1 MHPER
6 PIKIL
11 HVIDKLSMDG
21 VNPSS
26 CTILI
31 REWASCFDSTRFQVS
46 VCTLPCERSPGET
59 LESEGINVHYLDLGK
74 YSPRNIL
81 AIGRL
86 IERERFDIL
95 HLHGYSSA
103 NFGRIA
109 SRLKGIANIVHEHAV
124 LDILPHQYVADR
136 MLSSLTDAAVAVSG
150 SVKDFM
156 VRGRSIPESKIKII
170 HNGIWTDQ
178 FRKSDQHAIT
188 KKRAELHIPD
198 DFRIVG
204 VVSRL
209 RKEKGVEYFIKAM
222 PLILKKYPKSIFL
235 IAGEGPLR
243 EKLEAQARELGINGN
258 IRFLGFR
265 TDVVDILS
273 IMDVTVIPSLTEGF
287 GVALLEAMSVGTP
300 IVATEV
306 GGMREIARDAETVLF
321 VPPGNTEELA
331 QKVLHLM
338 ETPEYAAGL
347 ARKAQEASK
356 AFSIEA
362 NARALMELYRA
373 VYEARH
379 SSIPIRWA
387 TAYHR

>member
-1 MHPER
+1 
-6 PIKIL
+6 
-11 HVIDKLSMDG
+11 MDG

-26 CTILI
+26 CTTLI
-31 REWASCFDSTRFQVS
+31 GQWATCLESTRFQVS
-46 VCTLPCERSPGET
+46 VCTLPCERSPGEI
-59 LESEGINVHYLDLGK
+59 LESKGIHVHYLGLGK
-74 YSPRNIL
+74 YSPRNIF

-86 IERERFDIL
+86 IEREHFDIL

-124 LDILPHQYVADR
+124 LDILPHQYIADR
-136 MLSSLTDAAVAVSG
+136 MLSNFTDAAVAVSG

-156 VRGRSIPESKIKII
+156 VRGRSIPESKIRII
-170 HNGIWTDQ
+170 HNGIRTDQ
-178 FRKSDQHAIT
+178 FRKSDQYAIA
-188 KKRAELHIPD
+188 KKRVELHIPD

-209 RKEKGVEYFIKAM
+209 NKEKGVDYFIKAI
-222 PLILKKYPKSIFL
+222 PLVLQKYPRSIFL

-243 EKLEAQARELGINGN
+243 EKQEAQARELGIERN
-258 IRFLGFR
+258 IRFIGFR
-265 TDVVDILS
+265 TDVADLLS
-273 IMDVTVIPSLTEGF
+273 IMNVTVIPSLTEGF
-287 GVALLEAMSVGTP
+287 GVALLEAMSVGNP

-306 GGMREIARDAETVLF
+306 GGMREIARDGETVLF
-321 VPPGNTEELA
+321 VPPGDAKELA
-331 QKVLHLM
+331 DKIVHLM

-347 ARKAQEASK
+347 GRKAQEASR

-373 VYEARH
+373 VHKARR
-379 SSIPIRWA
+379 SSRQIRWA
-387 TAYHR
+387 TAYYR